1 MHLLSDG
8 NSMKIVIHFA
18 KMSAIFFNCI
28 QHLDTTLG
36 GVDESLIL
44 AMVMC
49 MIWLERWLEVEF
61 SNFLSEV
68 LIPTLGYLIKRELRH
83 ELHGQLTSE

>member
-18 KMSAIFFNCI
+18 QMSANFFNCI

-36 GVDESLIL
+36 GVDKSLIL

-49 MIWLERWLEVEF
+49 VHDMVGTVVG
-61 SNFLSEV
+61 S
-68 LIPTLGYLIKRELRH
+68 
-83 ELHGQLTSE
+83 